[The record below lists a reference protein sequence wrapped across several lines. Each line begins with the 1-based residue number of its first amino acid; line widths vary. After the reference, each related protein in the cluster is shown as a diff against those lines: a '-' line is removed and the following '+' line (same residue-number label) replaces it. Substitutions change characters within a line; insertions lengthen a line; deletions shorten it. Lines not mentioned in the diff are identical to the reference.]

1 MKVPLQTSLVALWL
15 RIRLPMLETW
25 VQSLTWED
33 PPCREATNSVHHSY

>member
-1 MKVPLQTSLVALWL
+1 MKAPLQTSLVALWL

-33 PPCREATNSVHHSY
+33 PTCRETTNSMHHSY